1 MSIPTLSRTII
12 LQKKIMIVIS
22 IEAIFDSYIGVLL
35 KE

>member
-1 MSIPTLSRTII
+1 MSIPTLRRNII

-22 IEAIFDSYIGVLL
+22 IEVIFDSHNGVLF